1 MAFGIFD
8 FFVFLVKMKG
18 KKNINFFQILIKSR
32 WSFLNYST
40 IYNNSP
46 CILY

>member
-8 FFVFLVKMKG
+8 FFVFFG
-18 KKNINFFQILIKSR
+18 QNEKKNINFFQILIKPR
-32 WSFLNYST
+32 WSFLSYST